1 MLLAAAIVL
10 LVFEVVPPAIGI
22 PLVIVAAIAEV
33 LELVAWRRYLARY
46 RVSTGSEGL
55 VGEEATV
62 VEPCAPEGT
71 VRLRGEIWKA
81 RSPFPCAA
89 GERVRVTAVDGLT
102 LEVEPGS

>member
-1 MLLAAAIVL
+1 MLLVTAIL
-10 LVFEVVPPAIGI
+10 LLIFVVPPAIGI
-22 PLVIVAAIAEV
+22 PLVILAAIAEV
-33 LELVAWRRYLARY
+33 LELVFWRRYLARY
-46 RVSTGSEGL
+46 RVTTGSEAL

-81 RSPFPCAA
+81 RSSFPCGA

-102 LEVEPGS
+102 LEVEPT

>member
-1 MLLAAAIVL
+1 MLLLTAILL
-10 LVFEVVPPAIGI
+10 LVLSVVPPAIGI

-33 LELVAWRRYLARY
+33 LELVFWRRYLARY
-46 RVSTGSEGL
+46 RVTTGSEAL

-81 RSPFPCAA
+81 RSSFPCGA
-89 GERVRVTAVDGLT
+89 GERVRVTGVDGLT
-102 LEVEPGS
+102 LEVEPT